1 MFLEY
6 FKDAFTICFVIFCV
20 GFVLVRLSYLLRDF
34 IRFLKS

>member
-6 FKDAFTICFVIFCV
+6 CKDLFTICFTIFCV

-34 IRFLKS
+34 VRFLKS